1 MANPGLLLK
10 GVKALSKTPA
20 GKKIKNKTYE
30 LMTNAMK
37 KPKKK
42 YVPSKYKKGGKGPGA
57 STRTTKPAEVT
68 KSYGQAQRSTDNM
81 FRNDSLT
88 RDVNSAMKSIYDL
101 PLNSRTAKKLI
112 K

>member
-10 GVKALSKTPA
+10 AARTLSKSPA

-42 YVPSKYKKGGKGPGA
+42 YVPSKYKKGGKGPGN
-57 STRTTKPAEVT
+57 SIRTTKPAEVT
-68 KSYGQAQRSTDNM
+68 KSFGQAQRSTDNM
-81 FRNDSLT
+81 FRNDPLT
-88 RDVNSAMKSIYDL
+88 RNVE
-101 PLNSRTAKKLI
+101 KLI